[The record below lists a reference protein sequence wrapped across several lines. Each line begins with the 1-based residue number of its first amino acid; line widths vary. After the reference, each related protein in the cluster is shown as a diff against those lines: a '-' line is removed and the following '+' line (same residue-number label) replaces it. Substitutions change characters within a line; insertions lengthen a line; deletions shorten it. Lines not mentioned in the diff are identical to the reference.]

1 MTEDPQFARPADDRA
16 QEGAVDDAGDD
27 AGDGAV
33 DGAEVPA
40 APQEPERVRTGV
52 GRVDEV
58 IAAVE
63 ELEERPVEEHVG
75 VFEAAQDRL
84 RRALDA
90 TDAGDDPA

>member
-1 MTEDPQFARPADDRA
+1 MSEDPQVAGPAEDHAPD
-16 QEGAVDDAGDD
+16 GAVDDVVDD
-27 AGDGAV
+27 A
-33 DGAEVPA
+33 EPQA
-40 APQEPERVRTGV
+40 APQESERVRTGV
-52 GRVDEV
+52 GSVDEV

-90 TDAGDDPA
+90 TDSGDDPA